1 MKREEFNEL
10 PRLVQQYLLYLEAI
24 KGHSELS
31 VIEYASDL
39 RTFFRYIMRQKG
51 LVDKNTEDSEIDL
64 SPIDISFIKKITLN
78 DAYQFLIY
86 CKNDRKNNNSI

>member
-64 SPIDISFIKKITLN
+64 SPTDTVSYTHLTLPTS
-78 DAYQFLIY
+78 DLV
-86 CKNDRKNNNSI
+86 

>member
-1 MKREEFNEL
+1 
-10 PRLVQQYLLYLEAI
+10 
-24 KGHSELS
+24 
-31 VIEYASDL
+31 
-39 RTFFRYIMRQKG
+39 MRQKG

-86 CKNDRKNNNSI
+86 CKNNRKNNDNTRARRVISGL